1 MRVAGMG
8 FRASASLE
16 TMRRVLHLACGGQMP
31 DLIATAKGKE
41 TSAALRALADEL
53 RVPLRAVAHDRLAH
67 QTTLTCSQVSNA
79 TYGTG
84 SVAEAAALAAA
95 GAGARLVAPRHI
107 SIDRM
112 ATCAIAEG
120 TST

>member
-1 MRVAGMG
+1 MG
-8 FRASASLE
+8 FRSSASLE
-16 TMRRVLHLACGGQMP
+16 SLRGVLHLACGSQKP
-31 DLIATAKGKE
+31 DLIATAQGKE
-41 TSAALRALADEL
+41 TNAALRALAEEL
-53 RVPLRAVAHDRLAH
+53 RVPLRAVAHDRLAR
-67 QTTLTCSQVSNA
+67 QITMTCSQVSDA
-79 TYGTG
+79 AYGTG

-95 GAGARLVAPRHI
+95 GVGARLVAPRHI

>member
-16 TMRRVLHLACGGQMP
+16 SLRSVLHLACGAHMP
-31 DLIATAKGKE
+31 DLIATAQGKE
-41 TSAALRALADEL
+41 TSAALRALAEEL
-53 RVPLRAVAHDRLAH
+53 RVPLRAVPHDRLAR
-67 QTTLTCSQVSNA
+67 QSTMTCSQVSNA
-79 TYGTG
+79 THGTG